1 MIFEDNLKALE
12 IKYQSIYKSV
22 NEADTNLQSEAV
34 HVEKARKGGDII
46 VYNEQ
51 GKDIFL
57 NSRYD
62 PINEAGKFMEEYF
75 EMPEESILIMYGL
88 SNGYYAREYIKNA
101 NRNTKCIIF
110 EPCMEIF
117 MQTLG
122 CIDIS
127 DLLGSDRIYIVV
139 RGANDEDFD
148 FIAQEWLQIYNINNN
163 KLVAVPKYKEL
174 FCTDYDAF
182 RQQLDEIYQKIY
194 VSSNTAVAIG
204 KAAVKNDF
212 YNMLFF
218 EGCRSGMELCDR
230 FPEDMPAIVVSAGPS
245 LEKNVEMLKNAKGK
259 AFIFVV
265 DSAIPKVMEIGVT
278 PDAIISVDRL
288 KSVDNFKAEGLDEVP
303 FFAHMDV
310 NTEVLSSLKPKN
322 LFFYCC
328 DNELCIDLFK
338 KAGSE
343 IDYMEGGGSVATA
356 AITNLISWGFKR
368 IILIG
373 QDLAF
378 TGNRMHAG
386 EEAVEINH
394 DDGNY
399 KYVKD
404 IDGNDVIIRQDYYMY
419 LRWIE
424 ETALNNSGI
433 EFIDATE
440 GGAFKKNLKQ
450 MTLEDAIKEYCIHEY
465 NISDIFL
472 SVPRLF
478 YGDDRHLVSDIFL
491 KMKRDFKY
499 IKKQLAVCKADCRHG
514 IRILESGENDIK
526 ELKRINSSIRKTDE
540 LISDCDE
547 RMYLYKY
554 NASSEID
561 MMQDM
566 YAEEEDGIKETI
578 RMYGKSEQYYNSIEQ
593 VIPELINIIDDCISK
608 MEEKELC

>member
-1 MIFEDNLKALE
+1 MIFEHNLKALKN
-12 IKYQSIYKSV
+12 KYQNIYKLV
-22 NEADTNLQSEAV
+22 DGADINHQSETAY
-34 HVEKARKGGDII
+34 VEKARKGGDVM
-46 VYNEQ
+46 VYSEQ

-62 PINEAGKFMEEYF
+62 PINEAGKYMEEYF
-75 EMPEESILIMYGL
+75 VMPDESILIMYGL
-88 SNGYYAREYIKNA
+88 SNGYYAREYIKNG
-101 NRNTKCIIF
+101 NQKTKCIIF
-110 EPCMEIF
+110 EPSTEIF
-117 MQTLG
+117 MQILKY
-122 CIDIS
+122 IDIS
-127 DLLGSDRIYIVV
+127 DLLESDRVYIIVE
-139 RGANDEDFD
+139 GINDEEFT
-148 FIAQEWLQIYNINNN
+148 FIAQEWFQIYNINAN
-163 KLVAVPKYKEL
+163 KLVVVPKYKEL
-174 FCTDYDAF
+174 FRVSYSKF
-182 RQQLDEIYQKIY
+182 EQELDDMLQKIY
-194 VSSNTAVAIG
+194 ISSNTAVEIG
-204 KAAVKNDF
+204 KEAVKNDF

-218 EGCRSGMELCDR
+218 EGCRSGKELCSKI
-230 FPEDMPAIVVSAGPS
+230 PEDMPAIVVSAGPS

-265 DSAIPKVMEIGVT
+265 DSAIPKVMEIGVK

-310 NTEVLSSLKPKN
+310 NTEVLFSLRPKN

-386 EEAVEINH
+386 EEAVEINYN
-394 DDGNY
+394 DGNY

-424 ETALNNSGI
+424 ETALNYSDI

-450 MTLEDAIKEYCIHEY
+450 MTLTDAIEKYCIHEY

-478 YGDDRHLVSDIFL
+478 EGDDRQLVSDIFK
-491 KMKRDFKY
+491 KMKRDLKY
-499 IKKQLAVCKADCRHG
+499 IKKQLAVCKADCRRG

-578 RMYGKSEQYYNSIEQ
+578 RMYEKSEQYYNSIEQ
-593 VIPELINIIDDCISK
+593 VIPELIYIIEDCISK
-608 MEEKELC
+608 MEGE